1 LLTFFRFR
9 LQSDRLP
16 GRRFFCKRCP
26 IGGRQRIRPI
36 GGRFQP
42 LQRGRAMARRIIID
56 PEKLIQMVQNG
67 TVQKEILEKFGL
79 NTAGQLKVAYANALM
94 EAGKAPAIQREKKA
108 AAGRAKKPVQ
118 VKVGKKGSIAIPK
131 KLIADLGMKAGDTFV
146 VRPSKAGLSLKKI
159 DPR

>member
-1 LLTFFRFR
+1 
-9 LQSDRLP
+9 
-16 GRRFFCKRCP
+16 
-26 IGGRQRIRPI
+26 
-36 GGRFQP
+36 
-42 LQRGRAMARRIIID
+42 MARRIIID
-56 PEKLIQMVQNG
+56 PEKLIQMVQDG

-79 NTAGQLKVAYANALM
+79 NTAGQPKVACANALM
-94 EAGKAPAIQREKKA
+94 ETGKAPAIQRGKKA